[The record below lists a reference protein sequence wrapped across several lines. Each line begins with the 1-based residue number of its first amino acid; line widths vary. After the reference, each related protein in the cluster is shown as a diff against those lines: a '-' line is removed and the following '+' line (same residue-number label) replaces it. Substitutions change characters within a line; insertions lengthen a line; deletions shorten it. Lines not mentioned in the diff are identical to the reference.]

1 MIIYKVKS
9 LHMKLP
15 LCYNSLDFLNER
27 STCMTWKTVNIH
39 MMKGDVFAVY
49 GDSALFFRQD
59 QYLKDLNC
67 KG

>member
-1 MIIYKVKS
+1 
-9 LHMKLP
+9 
-15 LCYNSLDFLNER
+15 
-27 STCMTWKTVNIH
+27 MTWKTVNIH